1 MVSVPVK
8 RTPLPTSFKV
18 GSVNPLTV
26 HSHRL
31 VSPVGP
37 GYLIYGFNSSKPVE
51 CIVKIS
57 MKPVWWSQ
65 EPDDF
70 KVITKVSGYGSYDV
84 VKLLDRR
91 VVSFHFETDPD
102 TVAEVTLKAVNYPLF
117 KTYSDHNET
126 LCMGVDAARAFLLLN
141 DVDVGK
147 YLEHSTEYGSPN
159 YYWRKKLEY
168 DNVANLLYHNLPEP
182 CEYVSI
188 RFEQKHRPGHY
199 YEVWVTLG
207 TNQIIGGGE
216 CR

>member
-1 MVSVPVK
+1 MISK
-8 RTPLPTSFKV
+8 LLP
-18 GSVNPLTV
+18 
-26 HSHRL
+26 R
-31 VSPVGP
+31 SPVMAPMMLSSCLIGVW
-37 GYLIYGFNSSKPVE
+37 YLS
-51 CIVKIS
+51 
-57 MKPVWWSQ
+57 
-65 EPDDF
+65 
-70 KVITKVSGYGSYDV
+70 T
-84 VKLLDRR
+84 LR
-91 VVSFHFETDPD
+91 DPD
-102 TVAEVTLKAVNYPLF
+102 TVAEVRLKAVNYPLF

-147 YLEHSTEYGSPN
+147 YLEHSTEYGTPN

-168 DNVANLLYHNLPEP
+168 DNVAKLLYHNLPEP

-188 RFEQKHRPGHY
+188 RFEQKHRRGHY